1 MAGDGLLLRRLRWPF
16 IGLAVLGAVLLLAV
30 LLPGLTPGGPPAPAQ
45 CAGERVEILVV
56 VSPEKGDLMSE
67 LAKEYGAARRPVRD
81 RCGAART
88 VNSSALGSGGSV
100 DAMACG
106 WHAQQMGEARPDA
119 WTPAATTWLKI
130 AQQRHLRCQDKPTG
144 VSLTAD
150 RDAVSLA
157 KTPLVVGMPEPMA
170 KALGWPEQPIGWR
183 TLLELAQNPEGW
195 AKYGHPEWG
204 AFRLGKTNPNLSTSG
219 LHATVATFFAGTGR
233 SDDLT
238 EADLADA
245 KAVNYVRGVENSVV
259 HYGETTLTF
268 LQNLYEAGR
277 GRNESGLDYISAVT
291 VEEKSIVDFNRG
303 QPEGRSEGK
312 PTPPKVPL
320 VAVYPNDGT
329 LMSDNP
335 YLVLDWPDADPV
347 RKEIAKDFQAFLVS
361 KQDRFTAIGFRDA
374 EGKAGPEL
382 RKEKGILPD
391 RELKLIRT
399 PSGPVLA
406 KLPEAWREHR
416 KRANVLM
423 VIDVSG
429 SMAEPA
435 IPGGPTR
442 LDAAKAA
449 ASGAALDNLAP
460 DDRLGLWT
468 FSSPSVSESTP
479 WRVLVE
485 PGPVSSV
492 LPRYRTQVDKLTA
505 QGDTALYATIRQVQK
520 ELRQNLDPKRINA
533 VVLLSDGANRYP
545 EDENLESL
553 VADLRQ
559 YSPER
564 SVRVFPI
571 AYGQSSDLRVLEQ
584 IARASRAKAYDS
596 QDPRSLEKVLAQ
608 VLSNF

>member
-1 MAGDGLLLRRLRWPF
+1 MAGDGLLRRLRWPF
-16 IGLAVLGAVLLLAV
+16 VGLALFGAVLLLV
-30 LLPGLTPGGPPAPAQ
+30 VFLPGLNSGAPPATAE
-45 CAGERVEILVV
+45 CAGERVEITVV
-56 VSPEKGDLMSE
+56 VSPEKSDLMSA
-67 LAKEYGAARRPVRD
+67 LAKDYSAARRPVRD
-81 RCGAART
+81 KCAAAR
-88 VNSSALGSGGSV
+88 VVKSSALGSGGAV
-100 DAMACG
+100 EGMACG
-106 WHAQQMGEARPDA
+106 WNTQQMGDVRPDA
-119 WTPAATTWLKI
+119 WSPAATTWLKV
-130 AQQRHLRCQDKPTG
+130 AQQRHLQCPGKPTG
-144 VSLTAD
+144 VSPTAD
-150 RDAVSLA
+150 REAVSLA
-157 KTPLVVGMPEPMA
+157 KSPLVVGMPRPMA
-170 KALGWPEQPIGWR
+170 EALGWPDKPIGWR
-183 TLLELAQNPEGW
+183 TLLELAQDPAGW

-219 LHATVATFFAGTGR
+219 LHATIAAFFAGTGR

-238 EADLADA
+238 EADLADP
-245 KAVNYVRGVENSVV
+245 KAVAYVKGVENSVV

-277 GRNESGLDYISAVT
+277 GPGASGLDYISAVT

-303 QPEGRSEGK
+303 QPEGRTEGK
-312 PTPPKVPL
+312 AEPPKVPL

-335 YLVLDWPDADPV
+335 YLALDWPDTDPV
-347 RKEIAKDFQAFLVS
+347 RKDIAKDFQTFLTG
-361 KQDRFTAIGFRDA
+361 KREQFMAAGFRDA

-382 RKEKGILPD
+382 SKEKGLLTD

-399 PSGPVLA
+399 PSGPVMA
-406 KLPEAWREHR
+406 KLPAVWQQHR

-429 SMAEPA
+429 SMADPA
-435 IPGGPTR
+435 VPGGPTR

-449 ASGAALDNLAP
+449 AVGPALDNLAP

-468 FSSPSVSESTP
+468 FSSAAPGESTP

-485 PGPVSSV
+485 SGPVSAV
-492 LPRYRTQVDKLTA
+492 LPGYRKQVEKLEA
-505 QGDTALYATIRQVQK
+505 RGDTALYATIRQVQR
-520 ELRQNLDPKRINA
+520 EMRQQLDPARINA

-559 YSPER
+559 HSPER

-571 AYGQSSDLRVLEQ
+571 AYGESSDLRVLER

-596 QDPRSLEKVLAQ
+596 QDARSLEKVVAQ